1 VPTAN
6 GRCVTSTTSLK
17 RAGLLLGDS
26 CLACLGETWCKSQE
40 EAWRCDTPPDLRAAC
55 RLGPL
60 CEHCGQLLRR
70 EELIS
75 EPSAAYALERQA
87 RRDAFK
93 GSRAGALNESR

>member
-1 VPTAN
+1 VRYT
-6 GRCVTSTTSLK
+6 
-17 RAGLLLGDS
+17 
-26 CLACLGETWCKSQE
+26 ETCGQPAVE
-40 EAWRCDTPPDLRAAC
+40 GALRT
-55 RLGPL
+55 
-60 CEHCGQLLRR
+60 CGQLLRR